1 MSPSGTELRTPRQA
15 NAPAITLLPAIPPHR
30 LLVTICTILATLM
43 QSLDSTIANVAL
55 PYMQGTMSASQ
66 EEINWV
72 LTSYI
77 VAAAIMT
84 APTGFL
90 AARFGRTR
98 LFVTAVIGFTVASA
112 LCGLAQTLGQIVV
125 FRVLQ
130 GMFGA
135 ALVPL
140 SQSVMYELYPPEQRA
155 RAMGLWTM
163 GVMMGPI
170 CGPILGGWL
179 TENYS
184 WRWVFYINVPFGVLT
199 AIGLLI
205 FLKESLQSRAAK
217 LDWLGFGALSLAIG
231 SFQMMLDRGETLDW
245 FSSGEIILEACIAGL
260 CFYIFLVQF
269 FLAPRPF
276 LSPKLFADRNFT
288 VGALLYAIMGLI
300 MYASLALLAPYLQTL
315 MDYPVLTA
323 GVVLAPRGAG
333 LMVAALICG
342 RVIGKVN
349 ARLLV
354 GAGFLIGAYALHQMT
369 LWTPDIAQSSV
380 VFAGFV
386 QGLSIGFLAIPIN
399 IIAFATLP
407 AAIRTEATSI
417 YSLMR
422 NLGSAIGISVTG
434 ALLQTNTQVNHAIL
448 AADVNPF
455 NRALQAGTAA
465 HFWNPESL
473 RGVVMLNE
481 EVTRQAAIIA
491 YIDDFKLMLVLAIV
505 VTPLLF
511 LTRGSTA
518 R

>member
-1 MSPSGTELRTPRQA
+1 MSATV
-15 NAPAITLLPAIPPHR
+15 AITAPTAPGNANR
-30 LLVTICTILATLM
+30 LLITICTVLATLM

-98 LFVTAVIGFTVASA
+98 LYVTAVVGFTVASA
-112 LCGLAQTLGQIVV
+112 LCGLAETLGQIVV
-125 FRVLQ
+125 FRIVQ

-140 SQSVMYELYPPEQRA
+140 SQSIMYELYPPEQRA
-155 RAMGLWTM
+155 KAMGLWTM

-179 TENYS
+179 TDNYS
-184 WRWVFYINVPFGVLT
+184 WRWVFYINVPFGIVT

-205 FLKESLQSRAAK
+205 LLKEKAHGSAAK

-245 FSSGEIILEACIAGL
+245 LDSREIVLEACIAAVS
-260 CFYIFLVQF
+260 FYVFLIQF
-269 FLAPRPF
+269 SLAPRPF
-276 LSPKLFADRNFT
+276 ISPKLFADRNFT
-288 VGALLYAIMGLI
+288 VGAILYAIMGLI

-315 MDYPVLTA
+315 MDYPVMTA
-323 GVVLAPRGAG
+323 GIALAPRGAG
-333 LMVAALICG
+333 LMLAALICG
-342 RVIGKVN
+342 RVMGRVS

-354 GAGFLIGAYALHQMT
+354 GIGFLVGAYALRAMT
-369 LWTPDIAQSSV
+369 QWTPDISQSTV
-380 VFAGFV
+380 IMVGFI
-386 QGLSIGFLAIPIN
+386 QGISIGFLAIPIN

-422 NLGSAIGISVTG
+422 NLGSSIGISITG
-434 ALLQTNTQVNHAIL
+434 ALLQTNTQVNHAII
-448 AADVNPF
+448 AADVTPF
-455 NRALQAGTAA
+455 NRALHVAA
-465 HFWNPESL
+465 ASHFWNTGAA
-473 RGVVMLNE
+473 RGTMMLNQ
-481 EVTRQAAIIA
+481 EVTHQASIIA
-491 YIDDFKLMLVLAIV
+491 YIDDFKLMLVLAIGV
-505 VTPLLF
+505 MPLL
-511 LTRGSTA
+511 LLVRSS
-518 R
+518 RQQ